1 MVHVANVIRYI
12 LVFIV
17 NLLLL
22 LFLHSYYNFVLLI
35 VLIVLPICSV
45 IAALLAQRYMSIEVG
60 GGFSEIQTDETF
72 PINIVL
78 VNKSI
83 FPIMNVDIDIHMANE
98 LFQKSG
104 EHRLSVPAYARA
116 SNTVDYEL
124 AESFVGVFEVSV
136 HRIYVTD
143 WLGFIRVKKQCDAVR
158 EVKVFPSGEVCAE
171 PDMTALSGGMTEAE
185 ETRKKGNDFSEVVD
199 IREYR
204 PGDKLQNIH
213 WKLSAGRDEFMVKE
227 RESMSSDQLVICVE
241 LTNDERQVLNDL
253 LKASYGLGQYL
264 ISLNVP
270 FTVYYWSVDRDD
282 MIETKV
288 DNMQEL
294 HDWMDCIFYETPYS
308 ESSLGMDMLQRIMD
322 SDKKIF
328 VITTAEDIAGEQI
341 FTYGECVK
349 GYISG

>member
-22 LFLHSYYNFVLLI
+22 LFLHSYFNFVLLI
-35 VLIVLPICSV
+35 VLIVLPVCSI
-45 IAALLAQRYMSIEVG
+45 IAAFLVLRYMAVEIDG
-60 GGFSEIQTDETF
+60 GLSETVIDEPF

-83 FPIMNVDIDIHMANE
+83 FPVMNVDIDIHMANG
-98 LFQKSG
+98 LFQKTG
-104 EHRLSVPAYARA
+104 EHRLSIPAYARA
-116 SNTVDYEL
+116 SNAVDYEL
-124 AESFVGVFEVSV
+124 SESFVGVFEVAV
-136 HRIYVTD
+136 RRIYVTD
-143 WLGFIRVKKQCDAVR
+143 WLGFIKVKKKCDVVR
-158 EVKVFPSGEVCAE
+158 EIRVFPSGEVSAE
-171 PDMTALSGGMTEAE
+171 PDMTAISGGMTEAE

-227 RESMSSDQLVICVE
+227 HESMSSDQLVICVE
-241 LTNDERQVLNDL
+241 LTNDERQVLNDI

-264 ISLNVP
+264 ISANVP
-270 FTVYYWSVDRDD
+270 FTVYYWSADQDD

-288 DNMQEL
+288 DNIQEL
-294 HDWMDCIFYETPYS
+294 HDWMDCIFYETPYT

-328 VITTAEDIAGEQI
+328 VITTADDIVGEQV

-349 GYISG
+349 GYISE